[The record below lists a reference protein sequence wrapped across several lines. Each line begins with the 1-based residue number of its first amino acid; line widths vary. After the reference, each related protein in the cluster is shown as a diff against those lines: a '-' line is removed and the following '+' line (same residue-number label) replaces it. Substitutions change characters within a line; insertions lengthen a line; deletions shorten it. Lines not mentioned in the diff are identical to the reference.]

1 MFMQDFEKFVPEN
14 IILNI
19 MGCR

>member
-1 MFMQDFEKFVPEN
+1 MQDFEKFVPEN